1 MLRLAWEN
9 VTHKKLRAA
18 ASIGGVAFSI
28 LLMFM
33 QLGIYSAAEKSAEI
47 IYDALDFDIA
57 LTSPQYVFIASAGTI
72 PREALLRAK
81 DVYGVASAKPL
92 LVNFVLMQSV
102 SDGIP
107 RGIVLFGMN
116 PDEVPFIDPEI
127 KAQASKLTEID
138 TSLFDREARGEYGP
152 REVGS
157 KIKIGPY
164 TTDVVGRYT
173 LGTGFV
179 AGADAIVSDQTF
191 VRLTRNN
198 RVDRPTLGLIKVVEG
213 ESPAKVAQRLQ
224 KAYSSDVVVRTRD
237 ELMNIER
244 NFFVNVKPI
253 GIMFQSGVVVG
264 FLVGAVTLYQILSAQ
279 VTNHMKEL
287 ATLKAMGYSDL
298 KVQSVVVLE
307 GFIYALVG
315 YVPAFLG
322 GIGLYFILRTAAM
335 VPVWMTFDR
344 ATFVLCL
351 TLVMC
356 AVSSLLA
363 VRKVRTADPADLF
376 G

>member
-72 PREALLRAK
+72 PREALLRAQ
-81 DVYGVASAKPL
+81 DVYGVASAKPIH
-92 LVNFVLMQSV
+92 VNFTLMRSV
-102 SDGIP
+102 SDRLP
-107 RGIVLFGMN
+107 RGIVLFGIN
-116 PDEVPFIDPEI
+116 PEHVPFIDPEI
-127 KAQASKLTEID
+127 KDQAYKLTEMD

-152 REVGS
+152 RDVGS
-157 KIKIGPY
+157 QIKIGGA

-191 VRLTRNN
+191 VHLTRNN
-198 RVDRPTLGLIKVVEG
+198 RVDRPTIGLVKVVEG
-213 ESPAKVAQRLQ
+213 DSIDKVAQRL
-224 KAYSSDVVVRTRD
+224 KRAYSSDVVVRTRT
-237 ELMNIER
+237 ELMNLER

-287 ATLKAMGYSDL
+287 ATLKAMGYTDL
-298 KVQSVVVLE
+298 SVQSVVVLE

-315 YVPAFLG
+315 YIPAYFG
-322 GIGLYFILRTAAM
+322 AIGLYFLLQTVAM
-335 VPVWMTFDR
+335 VPVWMTLPR
-344 ATFVLCL
+344 AIFVLVL

-356 AVSSLLA
+356 AVSSVLA